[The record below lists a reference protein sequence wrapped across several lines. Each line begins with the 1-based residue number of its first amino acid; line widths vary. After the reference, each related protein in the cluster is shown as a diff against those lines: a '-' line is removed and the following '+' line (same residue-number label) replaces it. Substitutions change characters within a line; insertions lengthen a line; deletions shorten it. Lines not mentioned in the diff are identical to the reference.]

1 MPHPLPPSSPT
12 DHKYVRQEVNDLIP
26 VWTIVRDAVKGQW
39 QIKKKTT
46 AYLPKPNSADK
57 SKENVARYNDYLQ
70 RAVFYGV
77 TGRTLRGFTGHV
89 FAKLPKIELSPELK
103 SLKENVDGLGVPM
116 DQQAQKVLA
125 RLLMLGRGGLLAD
138 FPILEG
144 AVTRAQLQ
152 NGSVAPTITFFEPED
167 IINWRIKTVGT
178 KQMLT
183 LVVLHELQ
191 EEDQV
196 SFARELVD
204 HWRVLR
210 LDEDGNYTVQ
220 VISAKSGP
228 QTIMV
233 PKDSLGNPLKEIPFV
248 FLGSENND
256 PTPDDPPL
264 FDMASL
270 NIAHYRNSADYEE
283 SCFLVGQ
290 PTPVVS
296 GLTKDWATDILGGII
311 QLGSRAV
318 IPLPV
323 GAKAELLQANPNSM
337 PHEAMEH
344 KEKQLVALGARIVE
358 QRVIQRTATESGQD
372 EEVETSIL
380 INTSRNVSLGYAKAL
395 AWAGQFVGATGEST
409 IDLNTDFAMAR
420 MSVEERQQLIIEW
433 HGEAISF
440 SEMRRGLTIQ
450 GTAILSDEDAQ
461 AEIKKNPPPK
471 QEPAGFGQAAGQRAP
486 QANSGSDKG
495 GGAR

>member
-1 MPHPLPPSSPT
+1 MPPLTSTPA

-26 VWTIVRDAVKGQW
+26 LWTIVRDAVKGQH

-46 AYLPKPNSADK
+46 AYLPKPNAADT
-57 SKENVARYNDYLQ
+57 SKENTTRYNDYLQ

-89 FAKLPKIELSPELK
+89 FAKLPKIDLSPQLEPLR
-103 SLKENVDGLGVPM
+103 ENVDGLGVPLG
-116 DQQAQKVLA
+116 QQAQKVLA

-138 FPILEG
+138 FPILT
-144 AVTRAQLQ
+144 AAATRAQLQ

-183 LVVLHELQ
+183 LLVLHELQ
-191 EEDQV
+191 EEDNV
-196 SFARELVD
+196 SFERELVD

-210 LDEDGNYTVQ
+210 LDENGNYTVQ
-220 VISAKSGP
+220 VISEKTGPGEIMTPKNSSGAP
-228 QTIMV
+228 F
-233 PKDSLGNPLKEIPFV
+233 KEIPFV

-256 PTPDDPPL
+256 PSPDDPPL
-264 FDMASL
+264 FDMATL

-283 SCFLVGQ
+283 SSFLVGQ

-311 QLGSRAV
+311 TLGSRAV

-323 GAKAELLQANPNSM
+323 GGKAELLQAGPNSM
-337 PHEAMEH
+337 PKEAMEH

-358 QRVIQRTATESGQD
+358 ARVIQRTATESGQD

-380 INTSRNVSLGYAKAL
+380 INTSRNVSLGYGKAL
-395 AWAGQFVGATGEST
+395 VWAGQFVGATGEST
-409 IDLNTDFAMAR
+409 VELNTDFSMAR
-420 MSVEERQQLIIEW
+420 MSVEERQELIAEW
-433 HGEAISF
+433 QGEAISF

-450 GTAILSDEDAQ
+450 GTATLTDDEAR
-461 AEIKKNPPPK
+461 AEIAAHPPPK
-471 QEPAGFGQAAGQRAP
+471 QEPAGFGEVAGQRAP
-486 QANSGSDKG
+486 QPNSSGDNR
-495 GGAR
+495 GGAE

>member
-1 MPHPLPPSSPT
+1 MPPLTSTPA
-12 DHKYVRQEVNDLIP
+12 DHKYVRQEVTDLIP
-26 VWTIVRDAVKGQW
+26 LWTIVRDAVKGQHR
-39 QIKKKTT
+39 IKLKTT
-46 AYLPKPNSADK
+46 AYLPKPNAADK
-57 SKENVARYNDYLQ
+57 SNENKIRYKDYLL

-89 FAKLPKIELSPELK
+89 FAKLPKIDLSPQLE
-103 SLKENVDGLGVPM
+103 SLRDDVDGLGVPL

-138 FPILEG
+138 FPIRE
-144 AVTRAQLQ
+144 VSTTRAQLQ
-152 NGSVAPTITFFEPED
+152 SGSVTPTITFLEPED
-167 IINWRIKTVGT
+167 IINWRVKTFGT
-178 KQMLT
+178 KQKLT
-183 LVVLHELQ
+183 LLVLHELQ
-191 EEDQV
+191 EEDKI

-210 LDEDGNYTVQ
+210 LDENENYTVQ
-220 VISAKSGP
+220 VISEKTGP
-228 QTIMV
+228 GEIMT
-233 PKDSLGNPLKEIPFV
+233 PKDSEGNPFKEIPFV

-264 FDMASL
+264 FDMAVL

-283 SCFLVGQ
+283 SSFFVGQ
-290 PTPVVS
+290 PTPVIS
-296 GLTKDWATDILGGII
+296 GLTKDWATDILGGVI

-337 PHEAMEH
+337 PKEAMEH

-358 QRVIQRTATESGQD
+358 ARAVQRTATESGQD

-380 INTSRNVSLGYAKAL
+380 INTARNVSLGYNKVL
-395 AWAGQFVGATGEST
+395 AWAGKFVGTTSESK
-409 IDLNTDFAMAR
+409 IELNTDFAMAR
-420 MSVEERQQLIIEW
+420 MSVEERQQLITEW
-433 HGEAISF
+433 QGEAISF

-450 GTAILSDEDAQ
+450 GTATLTDEQ
-461 AEIKKNPPPK
+461 VKAEIKKNPPPK
-471 QEPAGFGQAAGQRAP
+471 EEPAGFGQVAGQRAP
-486 QANSGSDKG
+486 QTTSTGDKSKS
-495 GGAR
+495 AK

>member
-1 MPHPLPPSSPT
+1 MPHPLTANNT
-12 DHKYVRQEVNDLIP
+12 DHKYIRQEVNDLIP
-26 VWTIVRDAVKGQW
+26 LWTIVRDAVKGQH
-39 QIKKKTT
+39 QIKLKTT
-46 AYLPKPNSADK
+46 KYLPKPNAADK
-57 SKENVARYNDYLQ
+57 SDENTERYNGYLT

-89 FAKLPKIELSPELK
+89 FAKLPKIDLAPELE
-103 SLKENVDGLGVPM
+103 SLKENVDGLGVPL
-116 DQQAQKVLA
+116 DQQAQKILA
-125 RLLMLGRGGLLAD
+125 RLLMLGRGGLLSD

-144 AVTRAQLQ
+144 TVTRAQLQ

-183 LVVLHELQ
+183 LVVLHEQQ
-191 EEDQV
+191 EEQNP
-196 SFARELVD
+196 SFERELVE

-210 LDEDGNYTVQ
+210 LDEQGNYTVQ
-220 VISAKSGP
+220 VISAKTGP
-228 QTIMV
+228 ADVMT
-233 PKDSLGNPLKEIPFV
+233 PKNKAGQPFKEIPFV

-264 FDMASL
+264 LDLAHL

-283 SCFLVGQ
+283 SAFLVGQ

-296 GLTKDWATDILGGII
+296 GLTKDWAIDVLGGLI

-323 GAKAELLQANPNSM
+323 GGKAELLQAMPNSM

-344 KEKQLVALGARIVE
+344 KEKQMVALGARIVE
-358 QRVIQRTATESGQD
+358 QRLIQRTATESGQD

-395 AWAGQFVGATGEST
+395 VWAGMFVGSSAVST
-409 IDLNTDFAMAR
+409 VELNTDFAMAR
-420 MSVEERQQLIIEW
+420 MTVEERQQLVTEW
-433 HGEAISF
+433 QAEAISF

-450 GTAILSDEDAQ
+450 GTANLSDEDAK
-461 AEIKKNPPPK
+461 AEIKANPPPK
-471 QEPAGFGQAAGQRAP
+471 EEIAGFGQAAGQRAP
-486 QANSGSDKG
+486 QPNSRGDNG
-495 GGAR
+495 GGAA